1 MIEFKGVSK
10 KYKEDFVVKNLNC
23 EFSGGEITVIIGP
36 SGCGK
41 TTTLKMIN
49 RLVEPTQGEIFI
61 NKKSIFDFDEISLR
75 RSIGY
80 VIQEVGLFPHY
91 TIFQNISLVPNLLR
105 WDKKKIEKRVYE
117 LMELINLPF
126 EYLNKYPKELSG
138 GEKQRVGVAR
148 ALAGDPDILLMDEP
162 FGAIDPI
169 NRKSLQDFF
178 VEIQKTLKKT
188 VVFVTHD
195 IMEAIKLGD
204 KILIMKNGEMVQFDK
219 PENILKKPKD
229 SFVEELL
236 GGNKTILALSLKKV
250 ENFLRKDFK
259 IIEKS
264 ELDKIEN
271 FNENV
276 FLIKE
281 GENLTN
287 YILKDEFL
295 KGRRCLRN
303 VLIINENENLLETII
318 LLLNKGEK
326 VAIVKCMEKGF
337 MGYVKLDD
345 MIKIFEKEDELSN
358 K

>member
-1 MIEFKGVSK
+1 MIEFKNVSK
-10 KYKEDFVVKNLNC
+10 RYKESFVVKNLSF
-23 EFSGGEITVIIGP
+23 EFNIGEISIIIGP

-49 RLVEPTQGEIFI
+49 KLIEPTQGEIFI

-91 TIFQNISLVPNLLR
+91 TIFQNISLIPNLLG
-105 WDKKKIEKRVYE
+105 WNKKKIEKRVYE
-117 LMELINLPF
+117 MMELINLPLD
-126 EYLNKYPKELSG
+126 YLNKYPKELSG

-169 NRKSLQDFF
+169 NRKALQDFF
-178 VEIQKTLKKT
+178 IEIQKTLKKT

-195 IMEAIKLGD
+195 IIEAIKLGD
-204 KILIMKNGEMVQFDK
+204 KILVMKEGSMVQFDK
-219 PENILKKPKD
+219 PENILKNPKN

-236 GGNKTILALSLKKV
+236 GGNRKLLVMSLKKV
-250 ENFLRKDFK
+250 SNFLKKDFK

-264 ELDKIEN
+264 ELEKIEN
-271 FNENV
+271 FNESV
-276 FLIKE
+276 FLIKDQDKVI
-281 GENLTN
+281 N
-287 YILKDEFL
+287 YVLKDEFL
-295 KGRRCLRN
+295 KGRKCIRN
-303 VLIINENENLLETII
+303 IILINENENLLETII

-326 VAIVKCMEKGF
+326 IAIVKCMERGF
-337 MGYVKLDD
+337 MGYVRLDD